1 MSLVQMFK
9 ENVISTD
16 VQYIWTI
23 KEKKMSNNIS
33 PVTVELVVDRPST
46 RLKP

>member
-16 VQYIWTI
+16 VQG
-23 KEKKMSNNIS
+23 
-33 PVTVELVVDRPST
+33 VVS
-46 RLKP
+46 LHGLLNLFFFVFQNQGL

>member
-16 VQYIWTI
+16 VRMLF
-23 KEKKMSNNIS
+23 KENVIS
-33 PVTVELVVDRPST
+33 TDV
-46 RLKP
+46 

>member
-16 VQYIWTI
+16 VQYT
-23 KEKKMSNNIS
+23 KSCGDDGSALNFKLYK
-33 PVTVELVVDRPST
+33 R
-46 RLKP
+46 KCH

>member
-16 VQYIWTI
+16 VQYIDDGSALNFI
-23 KEKKMSNNIS
+23 KENVIS
-33 PVTVELVVDRPST
+33 TDV
-46 RLKP
+46 

>member
-16 VQYIWTI
+16 VHDGSALNFIFS
-23 KEKKMSNNIS
+23 EKRKCH
-33 PVTVELVVDRPST
+33 
-46 RLKP
+46 

>member
-16 VQYIWTI
+16 VQYT
-23 KEKKMSNNIS
+23 KSCGDDGSALNFFFSEKRKCH
-33 PVTVELVVDRPST
+33 
-46 RLKP
+46 